1 LVGSLGLMTREAT
14 DENKRLRREMATTTT
29 TVVKAQEIAPA
40 AYAVGTASA
49 VGKED
54 DLTYDLGNL
63 AAFDTHPFAYASE
76 KELLLHARDNVQLL
90 VNRIFDL
97 PREMSDMGPLAKLPV
112 PELVIPR
119 EKPLPKPKVETKWEK
134 FAKEKGIEKK
144 KKSRKVLDEATG
156 EWSHAWGYNRAN
168 DDLKDWAV
176 EVKEGDM
183 EDPWTKRKQ
192 EKRARVQ
199 KNLQAQ
205 ARNTK
210 QGRGKQLA
218 GHAAKT
224 PAGIPVELMDTNDT
238 KAKQRGKDG
247 TLKTLEKVQF
257 STASM
262 GKFDKMRNGE
272 MERKQKGKRNT
283 FLPLTG
289 SENIEKERSMNAL
302 KMVLGREENAG
313 KNKGKT
319 FDDEEEEG
327 GGRKGK
333 KVRSVKWRLAVERR
347 ARLTIMN
354 MNSERSLLS
363 ASPRVRRMARPVTR
377 SRGASR

>member
-1 LVGSLGLMTREAT
+1 
-14 DENKRLRREMATTTT
+14 MATTTT

-144 KKSRKVLDEATG
+144 KKSR
-156 EWSHAWGYNRAN
+156 
-168 DDLKDWAV
+168 KDWAV

-333 KVRSVKWRLAVERR
+333 KLNGDWRWRGERD
-347 ARLTIMN
+347 
-354 MNSERSLLS
+354 
-363 ASPRVRRMARPVTR
+363 
-377 SRGASR
+377 